1 MFWNFFMLLMRYF
14 VAYCWKLC
22 LLNVT
27 FIWNYIL
34 SALCFPVWPNHHFNP
49 VSTIFVYNWKIDIP
63 IVFSYVINK
72 ISNSLSFITKFI
84 TFVGKNY
91 IMLGRASHNIMFANS
106 CNKFSNK
113 WQLIRDSIFITSR
126 LSFKYH
132 GNHYTHTISN
142 QITGLYW
149 PHNKAFLSHVTNGIQ
164 DFVKCCIKSWVHLNL
179 QPQNMLFGGLQPS
192 DRPSMGCSAPGFI
205 WMSSFKN
212 KSARV

>member
-49 VSTIFVYNWKIDIP
+49 VSTIFVYNWKIYIP

-84 TFVGKNY
+84 TFVGKND
-91 IMLGRASHNIMFANS
+91 IMLSRASHNIMFANS

-113 WQLIRDSIFITSR
+113 WQLISDSIFPSV
-126 LSFKYH
+126 
-132 GNHYTHTISN
+132 
-142 QITGLYW
+142 
-149 PHNKAFLSHVTNGIQ
+149 NKM
-164 DFVKCCIKSWVHLNL
+164 CWV
-179 QPQNMLFGGLQPS
+179 
-192 DRPSMGCSAPGFI
+192 RC
-205 WMSSFKN
+205 
-212 KSARV
+212 

>member
-34 SALCFPVWPNHHFNP
+34 SALCFPVWPNHHFNS
-49 VSTIFVYNWKIDIP
+49 VSTIFVYNWKNRYSDS
-63 IVFSYVINK
+63 FHSYVINK

-84 TFVGKNY
+84 TFVGKND

-113 WQLIRDSIFITSR
+113 WQLIRDSIYI
-126 LSFKYH
+126 
-132 GNHYTHTISN
+132 YTLAMWHCT
-142 QITGLYW
+142 
-149 PHNKAFLSHVTNGIQ
+149 
-164 DFVKCCIKSWVHLNL
+164 VKDYIAA
-179 QPQNMLFGGLQPS
+179 LFS
-192 DRPSMGCSAPGFI
+192 YFCDERDVAP
-205 WMSSFKN
+205 W
-212 KSARV
+212 